1 MSTTDS
7 TDLTGY
13 DIVMAITQEA
23 LNAALSYSAIWA
35 LPINYNLSLNPI
47 PPNEPLD
54 PSTPQSQCD
63 GLYNT
68 YMAPPSLSLTLPNGA
83 TNTNQVAV
91 TLTFNS
97 GTLQYFS
104 SSSRSE
110 KSVDVSGWTISFLV
124 DIALADVPGNTD
136 NSGYPDAVREALSNP
151 SLSVKQLFLN
161 LIEIDWTD
169 AKFLDGD
176 QQPVTDLQI
185 TGTLQQSLEGY
196 FRSLDAAVSQAVL
209 SWVQAAPGSGQSPS
223 TTPAGAIPGL
233 VPTLYEFT
241 VSPYSPSGE
250 YDGLGTVN
258 FLMMTQNRSSP
269 LGDNKSAGIFSSNW
283 VAAPNTSQSAG
294 TFCLRKGL
302 FDDAYVVNSLLPA
315 IAKVIGI
322 SAPILVGDISNDVWN
337 FSSTLSLYTDEN
349 GGEGRK
355 VEDGFDEDIYETIT
369 ESANCTVTLY
379 PHASPPYFNVSGF
392 YTGVLNITGDALLV
406 KDKYTVTC
414 SQSWSFQIQIKAGA
428 NGTIAAEPVK
438 GDDGKV
444 AITYGAYSQDIEG
457 DNWLGDLTAALS
469 GLINSITDTFESNFS
484 AQAQSLMTADYS
496 GITAGI
502 GSALDSL
509 SACIV
514 FPGGRNYAYSS
525 LSFSTGGEENLL
537 SSVTLKE

>member
-54 PSTPQSQCD
+54 PSTPQSQCA

-83 TNTNQVAV
+83 TNTNQVAI

-104 SSSRSE
+104 SSSSGA
-110 KSVDVSGWTISFLV
+110 KSLDVSGWTISFLV
-124 DIALADVPGNTD
+124 DIALADVPGNADT
-136 NSGYPDAVREALSNP
+136 SGYPDAVREALSNP

-258 FLMMTQNRSSP
+258 FLMMTQNRPSP
-269 LGDNKSAGIFSSNW
+269 LSSNKSAGIFSSNW

-315 IAKVIGI
+315 IAKVIGV
-322 SAPILVGDISNDVWN
+322 SVPILVGDIGSNAWN

-355 VEDGFDEDIYETIT
+355 IIDNPDEDYYATII
-369 ESANCTVTLY
+369 ESANCTVTL
-379 PHASPPYFNVSGF
+379 SPSTNPPCFNVSGF

-414 SQSWSFQIQIKAGA
+414 SQSWSFKIQLNAGP
-428 NGTIAAEPVK
+428 NGTILAEPVT

-444 AITYGAYSQDIEG
+444 AIAYGTYSQDIEG
-457 DNWLGDLTAALS
+457 DNWLGDISAAISSLLTS
-469 GLINSITDTFESNFS
+469 YNDTFEADFS

-496 GITAGI
+496 GISAGI
-502 GSALDSL
+502 EDALSSL

-514 FPGGRNYAYSS
+514 FPGGRNFAYKT
-525 LSFSTGGEENLL
+525 LSFSAGGEENLL